1 MPTPMITLCGVL
13 LMNLKTLIVI
23 AIIVGILF
31 AISVVIGIRNDNSSD
46 QELDFF
52 NAPWVQNIK
61 QRFTSKLDVAE
72 INTEPG
78 APTGCVQ
85 EEERLIIPT
94 DLDTPCQFLIQAS
107 AEEGDS
113 SVRTLPLRLVT
124 GASVTLKL
132 EQPESEDALT
142 VNKDLIPN
150 ENVSLDVYE
159 AGGILSFTTCVSSDD
174 EDTEFSN
181 CVVEMK

>member
-1 MPTPMITLCGVL
+1 MIALSGVL
-13 LMNLKTLIVI
+13 LMNLKTLIVV

-31 AISVVIGIRNDNSSD
+31 ALSVGIGIRNDNSNS

-72 INTEPG
+72 IDAEQG
-78 APTGCVQ
+78 APAGCSQ
-85 EEERLIIPT
+85 EEDQLIIPA
-94 DLDTPCQFLIQAS
+94 DPDTLCLFVIQAS
-107 AEEGDS
+107 DEDGKT
-113 SVRTLPLRLVT
+113 SVRTLPLRLVAGT
-124 GASVTLKL
+124 SVTLKL

-159 AGGILSFTTCVSSDD
+159 TGGVLSLTNCVSPD
-174 EDTEFSN
+174 EETDFSN
-181 CVVEMK
+181 CVVEIK